1 MIYADYLVLI
11 SILALTLVNRQSII
25 FLAAFALCEVAFIIP
40 VNDVIHSIV
49 VSLTFSVVARLN
61 NLKLPLKIA
70 TLGYSI
76 MFWISAVSYQFYAY
90 ETYLDVVFPYAIKLI
105 DVFVIIY
112 LIANREKV
120 DARDSRDNSYF
131 SGAFR

>member
-11 SILALTLVNRQSII
+11 SILALTLVNRQSIV
-25 FLAAFALCEVAFIIP
+25 FLAAFVLCEAAFIIP
-40 VNDVIHSIV
+40 INDVLHSVI
-49 VSLTFSVVARLN
+49 VSLIFSVVVRLN

-70 TLGYSI
+70 SLGYSI
-76 MFWISAVSYQFYAY
+76 MFWLSAVSYQFYAY

-105 DVFVIIY
+105 DVFVIMY

-120 DARDSRDNSYF
+120 NARDSRDNSYF